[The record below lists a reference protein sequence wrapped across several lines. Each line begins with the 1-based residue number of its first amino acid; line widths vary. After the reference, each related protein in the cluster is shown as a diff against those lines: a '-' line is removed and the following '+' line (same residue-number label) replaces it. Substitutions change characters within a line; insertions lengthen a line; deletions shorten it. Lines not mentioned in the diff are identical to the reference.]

1 MNCHD
6 ARRLLFHSLDDGP
19 APEEHLQECERC
31 RAIHESMRRV
41 DELLRE
47 EPLIE
52 PPPDLAARVTA
63 AIVPPRAKFSLRQ
76 ELLKIAAAVLVVLG
90 LTAVTYS
97 TLEADLRPALSGFIS
112 LTDLADDKIKEVR
125 NP

>member
-41 DELLRE
+41 DELLRD

-63 AIVPPRAKFSLRQ
+63 AIVPPRAKFSPRQ
-76 ELLKIAAAVLVVLG
+76 EFLKIAAAILVVLG

-97 TLEADLRPALSGFIS
+97 TFEPDLQPALSGFKS
-112 LTDLADDKIKEVR
+112 LSTLAQDKYEEVQGK
-125 NP
+125 